1 MHHGLGTLGIL
12 PFSVIKHAGH
22 KGSNFKKTDI
32 VDSIRPYFNK
42 KDSTARFL
50 SHNVSAHK
58 STWVQY
64 EQDKT
69 VWNFSLTCRYSKVK
83 FEIRMSVYKATPWT
97 IGHWVKGNPKFLNSA
112 IGYVNTNK
120 YFIYLYRQFLENE

>member
-42 KDSTARFL
+42 RTVLRDFLAIMFLLISLPGSNMNRIKRFGIFRL
-50 SHNVSAHK
+50 RV
-58 STWVQY
+58 
-64 EQDKT
+64 D
-69 VWNFSLTCRYSKVK
+69 
-83 FEIRMSVYKATPWT
+83 IRK
-97 IGHWVKGNPKFLNSA
+97 
-112 IGYVNTNK
+112 
-120 YFIYLYRQFLENE
+120 